1 MAFTGWGKY
10 AFVLV
15 ACSILL
21 SSTRFSQDSSASG
34 RPSQREGS
42 AYADD
47 ADGLRQF
54 LLNALE
60 VAKSGNTEQLQVLIK
75 DTEIPN
81 SEVWFTTT
89 FGRDKGESWA
99 IPYGKMLKENEAHF
113 QENMVRLA
121 HQLGDVSIQKL
132 DSSKVFDT
140 LNGPLDYFLADWN
153 PSHPAKDQPA
163 EPIGYF
169 FFIEGKFRWNSTIT
183 FVTLRKQPADN
194 TGPAEPTDA
203 VGDSSDDAS
212 LISVAVSGRSG
223 VGYPSC
229 SYCPPAEFP
238 KGKRHLNSAV
248 VVTMKAVI
256 GANGRAAHIE
266 IVKSGG
272 SEFDEKAV
280 EAVRH
285 WRFKPAQR
293 PDGVPVAVTMPI
305 EVAFSN

>member
-1 MAFTGWGKY
+1 MEFTDWGKY

-15 ACSILL
+15 AFSILL
-21 SSTRFSQDSSASG
+21 SSTRFSQESTASG

-42 AYADD
+42 AYSDD
-47 ADGLRQF
+47 SDGLRQF
-54 LLNALE
+54 LLNLLE
-60 VAKSGNTEQLQVLIK
+60 VAKSGNTEQLKVLIK
-75 DTEIPN
+75 DTEIPD

-99 IPYGKMLKENEAHF
+99 GPYGKMLKENELHF
-113 QENMVRLA
+113 QENMVRFA
-121 HQLGDVSIQKL
+121 HQPGDVSIQKL
-132 DSSKVFDT
+132 DSRKVFDT
-140 LNGPLDYFLADWN
+140 LNGPLDYFLANWN
-153 PSHPAKDQPA
+153 PLHPAKNRRA

-169 FFIEGKFRWNSTIT
+169 FFIEGKFCWDSTIT
-183 FVTLRKQPADN
+183 FVTLQKQPAN
-194 TGPAEPTDA
+194 SSGPAEPIHVDE
-203 VGDSSDDAS
+203 DSSEDGS
-212 LISVAVSGRSG
+212 VISVAIPGRGG

-238 KGKRHLNSAV
+238 KGTHHLSSDV

-256 GANGRAAHIE
+256 RANGRAAHIE

-285 WRFKPAQR
+285 WRFKPAQG
-293 PDGVPVAVTMPI
+293 PDGVPIAVTQPI
-305 EVAFSN
+305 EVVFSN